1 MTTTPVDKTGAS
13 TTVFRESNRFT
24 IAVDGRQ
31 VGFAEFTDAGGR
43 RTFPHTVVDEAF
55 QGRGL
60 ATILVAAALEETRAD
75 GLRIVAP
82 CSMVA
87 DYLQKSGA
95 YDDLV
100 DPA

>member
-1 MTTTPVDKTGAS
+1 VTTTPPDKTGAS
-13 TTVFRESNRFT
+13 TTVSREAGRFT
-24 IAVDGRQ
+24 IAVDDRQ

-60 ATILVAAALEETRAD
+60 ATILVAAALQATRAD

-87 DYLQKSGA
+87 DYLDKSGE

-100 DPA
+100 DPV

>member
-1 MTTTPVDKTGAS
+1 MTTAQADKTGAP
-13 TTVFRESNRFT
+13 TTVSRESDRFT
-24 IAVDGRQ
+24 IAVDGRR

-43 RTFPHTVVDEAF
+43 RSFPHTEVDGAF
-55 QGRGL
+55 RGRGL
-60 ATILVAAALEETRAD
+60 ATILVAAALEATRAD

-87 DYLQKSGA
+87 NYLEKSGE

>member
-1 MTTTPVDKTGAS
+1 MTTTPADKTGAS
-13 TTVFRESNRFT
+13 TTVSREPGRFT

-60 ATILVAAALEETRAD
+60 ATILVATALQATRAD

-87 DYLQKSGA
+87 DYLEKSGA

-100 DPA
+100 DPV

>member
-1 MTTTPVDKTGAS
+1 MTTTPADKTGAS
-13 TTVFRESNRFT
+13 TTVIRESNRFT

-60 ATILVAAALEETRAD
+60 ATILVAAALKETRAD

>member
-1 MTTTPVDKTGAS
+1 MATTPADKTGAS
-13 TTVFRESNRFT
+13 TTVIRETNRFT